1 MIRPDQTMVEL
12 DDEEEESHD
21 MEVHM
26 SCHLNDFIS
35 YFVCEDDTFFIVES

>member
-1 MIRPDQTMVEL
+1 MVEL

-26 SCHLNDFIS
+26 SCHLNDFIA
-35 YFVCEDDTFFIVES
+35 YFVALIEMKMIHFLL